1 MHTGARG
8 QSRVIPQEQPP
19 HFMRQGPSLG
29 PGACS
34 LSSLTIEPQGPPMS
48 TSPSAGI
55 SMHYTRLLS
64 FSFRDRVWLSWVPYA
79 EEASLNSVMVL
90 PLPLSAG
97 IKGQCLH
104 STLQSVLCVF
114 WLGER
119 QLISSGLCSKH
130 LLTGH
135 LPSPILFLRR
145 HEPSEGLTLLTTST
159 PP

>member
-1 MHTGARG
+1 MVHAYRG
-8 QSRVIPQEQPP
+8 QRSTSHVIPQKHPP
-19 HFMRQGPSLG
+19 HFVRQGPSLG

-55 SMHYTRLLS
+55 SMHYTWLLS
-64 FSFRDRVWLSWVPYA
+64 FGFGDRVWLSWAPYA

-104 STLQSVLCVF
+104 SAPSGCFMWVLVR
-114 WLGER
+114 GEATHVLR
-119 QLISSGLCSKH
+119 LMQQALTDWASPQPYS
-130 LLTGH
+130 LLTKTQT
-135 LPSPILFLRR
+135 I
-145 HEPSEGLTLLTTST
+145 
-159 PP
+159 